1 MSTGLANFVYN
12 VENDGS
18 DEEKEDDVVSFLT
31 KWNNLDLTNT
41 FWTHL
46 KLYALSQIPEV
57 GGCST
62 TNIIVGNR

>member
-1 MSTGLANFVYN
+1 MTPRGSISSVMSTGLANFVYN

-41 FWTHL
+41 F
-46 KLYALSQIPEV
+46 
-57 GGCST
+57 
-62 TNIIVGNR
+62 